1 MRLIR
6 LRGKTEMKRPE
17 NQTPTRGAGFTLIEL
32 MIVVA
37 IIGILATIA
46 IPKFAGL
53 IRKSS
58 EGQTKGNLGALR
70 SVVSIYY
77 GENETYPAPS
87 ASGDTS
93 VASSMGQLLTMQ
105 NGKYIQKA
113 PNCYN
118 PPYHA
123 SNSAFVVTLSTVDES
138 SYPGSW
144 GYDASKADQ
153 GWGTVWVNCTHTD
166 TNGKN
171 WSTY

>member
-93 VASSMGQLLTMQ
+93 VGVLWA
-105 NGKYIQKA
+105 
-113 PNCYN
+113 NCSQCRTAN
-118 PPYHA
+118 TFKKRQIVIIRHITRA
-123 SNSAFVVTLSTVDES
+123 TRHS
-138 SYPGSW
+138 
-144 GYDASKADQ
+144 
-153 GWGTVWVNCTHTD
+153 
-166 TNGKN
+166 
-171 WSTY
+171 